1 MAGLPQET
9 IRRKRDG
16 GVLGAG
22 DIRDFIA
29 GFADERVTEG
39 QAAAFAM
46 AVFFNG
52 LDRDETVA
60 LRPACAIP
68 VTYSTGAAATGPSS
82 TSIRRAASATM
93 FR

>member
-1 MAGLPQET
+1 MAELPQET

-16 GVLGAG
+16 GVLCAD
-22 DIRDFIA
+22 DIRNFIA

-60 LRPACAIP
+60 LTTSMRDSGDVLDWSGIDRPI
-68 VTYSTGAAATGPSS
+68 VDKLSL
-82 TSIRRAASATM
+82 IHI
-93 FR
+93 